1 MDGDLLLGDDL
12 LQLLDLHM
20 RLHEP
25 LLQNL
30 LLLVD
35 GAEGPS
41 RALLL
46 HLARSMEGL
55 WKGWEQTRERAITM
69 RTNIFK
75 MLNKM
80 ARKMKN
86 DKMNNRAPLPSVRGQ
101 S

>member
-1 MDGDLLLGDDL
+1 MDGDLLLGDDP
-12 LQLLDLHM
+12 LQLLDLHL

-30 LLLVD
+30 LLLLVD

-41 RALLL
+41 LALLV

-69 RTNIFK
+69 RTNI
-75 MLNKM
+75 LEC
-80 ARKMKN
+80 
-86 DKMNNRAPLPSVRGQ
+86 
-101 S
+101 